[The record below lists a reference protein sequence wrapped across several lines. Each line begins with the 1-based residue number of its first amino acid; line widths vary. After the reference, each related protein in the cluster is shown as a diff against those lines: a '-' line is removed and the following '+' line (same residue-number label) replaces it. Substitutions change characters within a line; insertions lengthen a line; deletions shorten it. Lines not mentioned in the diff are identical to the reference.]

1 MYCVE
6 EILVFTSKECV
17 CVCVCVVVVVVYKIG
32 GGSDYL

>member
-6 EILVFTSKECV
+6 EILVFTSKE